1 MFAKSHYLL
10 QESVFLPTITFF
22 VQVLFCGVIMSIRV
36 APGTDPNLILYN
48 CWFVL
53 VYFLPIFTFCSS
65 FCQVIASSPQSP
77 GRGVTPPCL
86 LAATL
91 SQKERR
97 KIENREIYLLM
108 KRKIGLA
115 KSETELLSSRS
126 ISIDYRAHKH
136 LQLWQGNQGHYQS
149 PEMRAWSFQS
159 KKSKGELLS

>member
-1 MFAKSHYLL
+1 MIFCICEISLFIAGVCFPANAYIFCPGPFLRGNHVHPCGPWYRS
-10 QESVFLPTITFF
+10 ESYTTVDFF
-22 VQVLFCGVIMSIRV
+22 SL
-36 APGTDPNLILYN
+36 
-48 CWFVL
+48 
-53 VYFLPIFTFCSS
+53 FLPIFTFCSS

-136 LQLWQGNQGHYQS
+136 LQLLQGN
-149 PEMRAWSFQS
+149 
-159 KKSKGELLS
+159 

>member
-1 MFAKSHYLL
+1 MIFCIHVISLFIARVCFPANDYIFCPGPFLRGNHVHPCGPWYGSKSHTT
-10 QESVFLPTITFF
+10 VDFF
-22 VQVLFCGVIMSIRV
+22 S
-36 APGTDPNLILYN
+36 A
-48 CWFVL
+48 
-53 VYFLPIFTFCSS
+53 IFTFCSS
-65 FCQVIASSPQSP
+65 FCQVIASSPESP

-97 KIENREIYLLM
+97 KIENREIYLLI
-108 KRKIGLA
+108 KRNI
-115 KSETELLSSRS
+115 ELVKGELVWSRS
-126 ISIDYRAHKH
+126 ISVDFRAHKH